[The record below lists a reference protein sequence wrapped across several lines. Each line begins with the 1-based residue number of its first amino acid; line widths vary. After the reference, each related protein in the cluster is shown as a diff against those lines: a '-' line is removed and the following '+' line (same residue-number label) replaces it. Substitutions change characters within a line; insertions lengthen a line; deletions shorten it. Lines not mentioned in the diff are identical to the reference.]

1 MGLFKNCPFMEKRTF
16 TQPGYIIKDILNAI
30 AILVYLLLLE
40 ITSLLA
46 QTEQL
51 MAFTDIRWVC
61 MFMSVS

>member
-1 MGLFKNCPFMEKRTF
+1 MEKRTF